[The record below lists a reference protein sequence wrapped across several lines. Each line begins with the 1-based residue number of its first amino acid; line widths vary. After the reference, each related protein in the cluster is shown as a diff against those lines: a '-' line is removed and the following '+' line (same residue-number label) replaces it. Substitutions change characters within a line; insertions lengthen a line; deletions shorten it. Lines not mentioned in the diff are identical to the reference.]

1 MREYLLGSSTRINAL
16 YIRMEKISLNDPWQF
31 RQDPKNIGLSEHWHA
46 PEFDFGNGSSPIAVP
61 SCWEEDYED
70 YEGVGWYA
78 KTLHIGDDQ
87 AGQICRLCFAA
98 ANYRTTVWINGQE
111 AGTNEGGY
119 TPFEF
124 QIQDYLEYGSENK
137 IVVRIISPIVTK
149 EIEVDGLGPN
159 DMPHWRGGLTAG
171 IWQPAH
177 LEFNKGA
184 WIADTFYK
192 PDLAGGSF
200 ELDMTVQSV
209 KGAGAVVEIS
219 LADADGNAAC
229 SVNQELEL
237 VTGVNTLAQTLSL
250 ENPLPWDCQ
259 NPHLYTATV
268 SVLIDG
274 EVVAKSTQRIGLR
287 EFTYENELF
296 YLNGKRIYIRGGFWE
311 GVYALH
317 QSYPGDRDVIRKE
330 IQLAKDAGFNMLRP
344 WRRPVPPMIL
354 EEADA
359 AGLLIIA
366 SPAVECMSCW
376 PSITPEMPARVEHE
390 IRSLILR
397 DRNHPCIIWWE
408 MFNEVTRKELAAL
421 IPKMSVMARELDPT
435 RLVLDESGGWADG
448 AHFYLPNSDKIES
461 LSELHSYVR
470 APVSDYFWQL
480 YQDLGKRDI
489 VEGNVEIKKDSGI
502 FVSEFGFGGL
512 PEFEE
517 NCRLFKEHGNP
528 KLPAYRHHHKILKD
542 LQDAMAAC
550 GLNEIYP
557 TVDSFCRASQS
568 VQARGNLRQAE
579 ALLSNPHLSG
589 YCLHAFTDGDW
600 ILGAG
605 IIDHWQ
611 RPKKVYHAIQKANQI
626 PRILCFPEKRNLR
639 HGESVQC
646 AFVLRGENAPVPARI
661 DLVQGDKHSSVA
673 DAEWSNG
680 SNFRRLTIEIPT
692 SILQTGSNT
701 IHVEA
706 FDAEGNALPGAE
718 IELFVT
724 SEQSCNLENTLIV
737 YDPDGDVTPWLDQC
751 GYQWTPLHEWVP
763 DTGFCTFLFVPDDV
777 ADESHLPFVAAAM
790 AYVEAGHGVA
800 IYLQPPASHDSQWML
815 KNYEANGS
823 EALEENRLHQIG
835 AFPFNLECRP
845 SFAFWESAMHV
856 AKDHPVFEG
865 LPVNRVMDEP
875 YHEVAPV
882 ESFYQLEAIESPAQT
897 ITWFRPEVVAT
908 KAQKRTYLGGED
920 LWHGTDLAVVHHGDG
935 KVILSTLILRKKI
948 GKDPVAEQILG
959 NLLSHSDSMLATTAE
974 SELASKHAPKA

>member
-1 MREYLLGSSTRINAL
+1 
-16 YIRMEKISLNDPWQF
+16 MEKIPLNDPWQF
-31 RQDPKNIGLSEHWHA
+31 RQDPDNIGLSEHWPA
-46 PEFDFGNGSSPIAVP
+46 PAFDFESGSAPISVP

-78 KTLHIGDDQ
+78 KTLHVGNDK

-98 ANYRTTVWINGQE
+98 SNYRTTVWINGQE

-124 QIQDYLEYGSENK
+124 QIEDYLHYGSDNK
-137 IVVRIISPIVTK
+137 IVVRVISPIVTK

-171 IWQPAH
+171 IWQPVH

-192 PDLAGGSF
+192 PDVKGGAFDLDLAI
-200 ELDMTVQSV
+200 QSV
-209 KGAGAVVEIS
+209 AETMAVVEIS
-219 LADADGNAAC
+219 LTDADGKPAC
-229 SVNQELEL
+229 SVKQELKL
-237 VTGVNTLAQTLSL
+237 LAGANALAQTLGL
-250 ENPLPWDCQ
+250 DNPLLWDCQ
-259 NPHLYTATV
+259 NPHLYTASISV
-268 SVLIDG
+268 SIDG
-274 EVVAKSTQRIGLR
+274 EVVAESTRRIGLR

-311 GVYALH
+311 GVYAIH
-317 QSYPGDRDVIRKE
+317 QSYPGDREIIRKE
-330 IQLAKDAGFNMLRP
+330 IQMAKEAGLNMLRP

-359 AGLLIIA
+359 AGLLVIA

-376 PSITPEMPARVEHE
+376 PTITPKMPERVEHE
-390 IRSLILR
+390 IRELILR

-408 MFNEVTRKELAAL
+408 MFNEVTRKEVAEL
-421 IPKMSVMARELDPT
+421 IPKMSVMARQLDPT

-448 AHFYLPNSDKIES
+448 AHFYLPKSDKIES

-542 LQDAMAAC
+542 LQDAMSAC
-550 GLNEIYP
+550 GLNDIYP
-557 TVDSFCRASQS
+557 DVDSFCRASQS

-589 YCLHAFTDGDW
+589 YCMHAFTDGDW

-611 RPKKVYHAIQKANQI
+611 RPKKVYHAIQKANRV
-626 PRILCFPEKRNLR
+626 PRILCFPENRNLR
-639 HGESVQC
+639 NGESVNC
-646 AFVLRGENAPVPARI
+646 AFVLRGEDATLPARI
-661 DLVQGDKHSSVA
+661 ELVQGEQRISVA
-673 DAEWSNG
+673 NVEWSGG
-680 SNFRRLTIEIPT
+680 SNFRRLTTEIPA
-692 SILQTGSNT
+692 SLLQTGHNT
-701 IHVEA
+701 IQVEA
-706 FDAEGNALPGAE
+706 FDADGNSLSGAE

-724 SEQSCNLENTLIV
+724 ANQDTGLENTLVV
-737 YDPDGDVTPWLDQC
+737 YDPDGDVTPWLDSS
-751 GYQWTPLHEWVP
+751 GFDWTPLTEWAP
-763 DTGFCTFLFVPDDV
+763 AEASCTFLFVPDDV
-777 ADESHLPFVAAAM
+777 AQEAHLPAAAAAM
-790 AYVEAGHGVA
+790 AHVEAGLGMAVF
-800 IYLQPPASHDSQWML
+800 LQPPATHDSEWML
-815 KNYEANGS
+815 KNYEADGTKP
-823 EALEENRLHQIG
+823 LEENRLHQTG
-835 AFPFNLECRP
+835 AFPYKLECRP
-845 SFAFWESAMHV
+845 SFAFWEAAMHV
-856 AKDHPVFEG
+856 AKDHPVFAG
-865 LPVNRVMDEP
+865 LPVGRVMDEP

-882 ESFYQLEAIESPAQT
+882 ESFYQLEAEEAPAQT

-908 KAQKRTYLGGED
+908 KARKRTYLGGED
-920 LWHGTDLAVVHHGDG
+920 LWHGTDVAIVGHGTG
-935 KVILSTLILRKKI
+935 KVILSTFILRKKI
-948 GKDPVAEQILG
+948 GRDPVAEQILG
-959 NLLSHSDSMLATTAE
+959 NLLSYADSMLATVPEHGLAARPASTA
-974 SELASKHAPKA
+974 